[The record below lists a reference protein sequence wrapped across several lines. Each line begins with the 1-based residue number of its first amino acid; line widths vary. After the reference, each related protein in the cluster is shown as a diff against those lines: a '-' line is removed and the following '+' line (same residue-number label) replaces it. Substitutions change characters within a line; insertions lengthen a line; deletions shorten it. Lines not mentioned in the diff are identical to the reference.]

1 MFGTRENGELDPL
14 RYHGQLD
21 APQEVARMDVHC
33 GAGSVSRIIAVTRKA
48 KIIGIKPDFTC
59 REAAFG
65 DLLYWRGARIRH
77 GRPRHDSRFGGAIL
91 SRLTFATGC
100 AAERFFIPLL
110 IALI

>member
-1 MFGTRENGELDPL
+1 MNTGDQMFGIGENGELDPL
-14 RYHGQLD
+14 RYHGHLT
-21 APQEVARMDVHC
+21 APQEVARMDVRC
-33 GAGSVSRIIAVTRKA
+33 GTGSVSRIIAVTRKA
-48 KIIGIKPDFTC
+48 KIIGIKPGPC

-100 AAERFFIPLL
+100 AAERFSFRS
-110 IALI
+110 